1 VRIALIAP
9 PFIPIPPPQY
19 GGTELFI
26 AQLALGLKESGI
38 EVVVYANGESTTPV
52 ELRWLYEKS
61 DWPIRGEILDNMKDA
76 NHTAWAV
83 RDAMDSCDLIHVN
96 NASGLSFSRF
106 SKSPFVYTLHHPVE
120 PALSDFYRFF
130 PDVKFVC
137 ISNHQCQSQ
146 KLPGARVIHHG
157 LDVSQYKLRKRK
169 HDYLSFIG
177 RIAPVKGTHLAI
189 EVAEKS
195 GIPLK
200 IAGQVQPAFKDYFD
214 SQIKP
219 KIDGKF
225 IEFIGEADLAAKNE
239 LLGNSLAMLF
249 PIQWDE
255 PFGFVMVEA
264 MACGTP
270 VLALPGG
277 SVPEIVQDGVS
288 GHVCK
293 DLEDM
298 ARRARAIRDGDA
310 ISPTTIREFVEKN
323 FSIKAMVS
331 AYMDLYTRL
340 IPLKAKKTAV
350 ASGPPLSKPESA
362 VA

>member
-9 PFIPIPPPQY
+9 PFIPVPPPQY

-26 AQLALGLKESGI
+26 AELAVGLKENGI
-38 EVVVYANGESTTPV
+38 DVVVYANGQSSIPV
-52 ELRWLYEKS
+52 EMRWIYEKS
-61 DWPIRGEILDNMKDA
+61 DWPIRGEIFDSMKDV
-76 NHTAWAV
+76 NHSAWAV

-106 SKSPFVYTLHHPVE
+106 SKLPFVYTLHHPVE
-120 PALSDFYRFF
+120 PALTAFYRFF
-130 PDVKFVC
+130 PDVNFVC
-137 ISNHQCQSQ
+137 ISNHQCQAQGLAGS
-146 KLPGARVIHHG
+146 RVIHHG
-157 LDVSQYKLRKRK
+157 LDVSQYKLRRKKR
-169 HDYLSFIG
+169 DYLSFIG

-189 EVAEKS
+189 EVAQRS

-200 IAGQVQPAFKDYFD
+200 IAGQVQPAFKDYFE

-255 PFGFVMVEA
+255 PFGLVMIEA

-277 SVPEIVQDGVS
+277 SVPEIVQNGVS
-288 GHVCK
+288 GYVCK
-293 DLEDM
+293 NVEEM
-298 ARRARAIRDGDA
+298 ARRASAMRDSDT
-310 ISPTTIREFVEKN
+310 ISPTGIREFVEKN
-323 FSIKAMVS
+323 FSVKAMVS
-331 AYMDLYTRL
+331 AYIDLYTRL
-340 IPLKAKKTAV
+340 IPLKAKKIAV
-350 ASGPPLSKPESA
+350 ASGPSLSKPESA